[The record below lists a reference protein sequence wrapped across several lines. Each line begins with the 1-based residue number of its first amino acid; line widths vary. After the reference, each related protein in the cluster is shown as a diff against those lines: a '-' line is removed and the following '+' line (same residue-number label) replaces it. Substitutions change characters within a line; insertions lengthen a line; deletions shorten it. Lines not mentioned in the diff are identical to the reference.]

1 MNPRNNKKC
10 LDNFI
15 LDLDG
20 VLTDGSFHYSID
32 GKVYKT
38 FGPDD
43 HDALKFLGRYL
54 NIRVITADTLG
65 FEISKKRVQEDM
77 KLCLDLVSAEERVG
91 WIARNFDQSKT
102 AYMGD
107 GILDPLVFS
116 KVKYSIAPANALQTT
131 KDRADFVTKSTGG
144 NRAVAE
150 ACMHILVKFFNI
162 KISDFLNSYT
172 KN

>member
-1 MNPRNNKKC
+1 MNLMNNKKF

-43 HDALKFLGRYL
+43 HDALKFLGKYL

-65 FEISKKRVQEDM
+65 F
-77 KLCLDLVSAEERVG
+77 A
-91 WIARNFDQSKT
+91 
-102 AYMGD
+102 
-107 GILDPLVFS
+107 
-116 KVKYSIAPANALQTT
+116 
-131 KDRADFVTKSTGG
+131 
-144 NRAVAE
+144 
-150 ACMHILVKFFNI
+150 
-162 KISDFLNSYT
+162 
-172 KN
+172 